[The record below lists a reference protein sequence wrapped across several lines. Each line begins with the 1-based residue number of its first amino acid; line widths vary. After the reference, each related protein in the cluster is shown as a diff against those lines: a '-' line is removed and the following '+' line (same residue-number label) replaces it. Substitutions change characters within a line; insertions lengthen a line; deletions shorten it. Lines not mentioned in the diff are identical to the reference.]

1 MGVQAFTPGGRQH
14 AALSPIAQEEDEE
27 EEEEETEGGRR
38 SHRTSTAMAEQED
51 EEEDAPAR
59 GYLQPPVTSTPGKEY
74 HVSPLRATGFA
85 HLKEGAFT
93 SMSEG
98 EKKVAK
104 KVSGQLHAEY
114 GKRSVML

>member
-1 MGVQAFTPGGRQH
+1 MCVQAFTPGGRQH

-38 SHRTSTAMAEQED
+38 SHRTSTAMTEQED

-74 HVSPLRATGFA
+74 HVSPNKYHGSPLRATGFG
-85 HLKEGAFT
+85 HLKGGAFT
-93 SMSEG
+93 FMSEG
-98 EKKVAK
+98 KK
-104 KVSGQLHAEY
+104 
-114 GKRSVML
+114 